1 LDFASLR
8 QRGTLLATG
17 KVSTGLGVHSGVWEA
32 EQFPQVW
39 LFDRRPKDIS
49 GPKLTRLNVRFGS
62 NADIR
67 PATYS
72 SRTSSGNFATAVHAA
87 KNPMVS
93 KGWTICSSGKGSLAK
108 LAPRPYGPRRN
119 RQSACQD
126 NAIVA
131 DEQSAEQPSPI
142 EALVA
147 TPDLADALESEQ
159 FRRFLDQVPL
169 AIIVSQMGAKERI
182 VYVNPEFE
190 RVSGQRAASL
200 EGKTWSVLQCPSSD
214 DANLVLGRAITE
226 GSDFLGTFLLTGESG
241 EEQPADAYSNVIQ
254 DEKGVAAYRFAA
266 LVKVGI
272 HKQEGREELEKRLRE
287 KDALLLEVQHRV
299 KNNLQ
304 MITALMRI
312 EARNA
317 DGLIDTAPFQR
328 LAGRI
333 EAIKI
338 LYTLLD
344 PSSEA
349 GEVDLGVYLSDV
361 AAAVLHAH
369 AVEGVRLELKVD
381 AYPVSVNVAMPAG
394 LVVNELLTNAL
405 KHAFVGRPGGTISLE
420 SVSDGNGC
428 RVTVADNGVGLP
440 EGLEWPKRG
449 KLSALIVQSLREN
462 AKAQVQV
469 ESVPGQGMRVTLI
482 FTRAAAAPQTA

>member
-1 LDFASLR
+1 VDDER
-8 QRGTLLATG
+8 
-17 KVSTGLGVHSGVWEA
+17 ST
-32 EQFPQVW
+32 
-39 LFDRRPKDIS
+39 
-49 GPKLTRLNVRFGS
+49 
-62 NADIR
+62 
-67 PATYS
+67 
-72 SRTSSGNFATAVHAA
+72 
-87 KNPMVS
+87 
-93 KGWTICSSGKGSLAK
+93 
-108 LAPRPYGPRRN
+108 
-119 RQSACQD
+119 
-126 NAIVA
+126 
-131 DEQSAEQPSPI
+131 EQSTQI

-159 FRRFLDQVPL
+159 FRRFLDQVPI
-169 AIIVSQMGAKERI
+169 AIIVSQMGEQERI
-182 VYVNPEFE
+182 VYANPEFE
-190 RVSGQRAASL
+190 RVSGLTAAGL
-200 EGKTWSVLQCPSSD
+200 EGKPWNVLQFPSSD
-214 DANLVLGRAITE
+214 PNLSFTLGRAIVE
-226 GSDFLGTFLLTGESG
+226 DSDFLGTFLLAGECAD
-241 EEQPADAYSNVIQ
+241 QQRVDAYSNIIETEQ
-254 DEKGVAAYRFAA
+254 GVPAYRFAA

-272 HKQEGREELEKRLRE
+272 HEQEDRDEIEKRLRE

-317 DGLIDTAPFQR
+317 EGLIDTAPFQR

-338 LYTLLD
+338 LYALLD

-369 AVEGVRLELKVD
+369 AVEGVRLELKID

-405 KHAFVGRPGGTISLE
+405 KHAFVGRPGGTITLE
-420 SVSDGNGC
+420 SVSDGSGC

-440 EGLEWPKRG
+440 EGVDWPKRG

-469 ESVPGQGMRVTLI
+469 SSIPGQGMRVTLI
-482 FTRAAAAPQTA
+482 FTRVAAAPQTT

>member
-1 LDFASLR
+1 MDDERDAD
-8 QRGTLLATG
+8 Q
-17 KVSTGLGVHSGVWEA
+17 SG
-32 EQFPQVW
+32 Q
-39 LFDRRPKDIS
+39 L
-49 GPKLTRLNVRFGS
+49 
-62 NADIR
+62 
-67 PATYS
+67 
-72 SRTSSGNFATAVHAA
+72 
-87 KNPMVS
+87 
-93 KGWTICSSGKGSLAK
+93 
-108 LAPRPYGPRRN
+108 
-119 RQSACQD
+119 
-126 NAIVA
+126 
-131 DEQSAEQPSPI
+131 

-169 AIIVSQMGAKERI
+169 AIIVSQMGATERI

-190 RVSGQRAASL
+190 RVCGQSAASL
-200 EGKTWSVLQCPSSD
+200 EGKPWSILQYPPCQADPG
-214 DANLVLGRAITE
+214 AALGHAIAE
-226 GSDFLGTFLLTGESG
+226 GSDFLGTFLLSG
-241 EEQPADAYSNVIQ
+241 EGKEERRADAYSNIIE
-254 DEKGVAAYRFAA
+254 DENGVAAFRFAA
-266 LVKVGI
+266 LVMVGI
-272 HKQEGREELEKRLRE
+272 HKQEEREELEKRIRE
-287 KDALLLEVQHRV
+287 KDALLMEVQHRV

-317 DGLIDTAPFQR
+317 QGLIDTAPFQR

-338 LYTLLD
+338 LYALLD
-344 PSSEA
+344 PSSE

-405 KHAFVGRPGGTISLE
+405 KHAFVGRAGGTITLE
-420 SVSDGNGC
+420 SISDGSGC
-428 RVTVADNGVGLP
+428 RVVVADNGIGLP
-440 EGLEWPKRG
+440 EGVDWPKRG

-462 AKAQVQV
+462 AKAQVEV
-469 ESVPGQGMRVTLI
+469 ASVPGQGMRVTLI
-482 FTRAAAAPQTA
+482 FTRAAAAPQPAQ